1 MIHNVALLYI
11 FLLCTCS
18 GGALQAPSRGAGSV
32 FCDRVRFGTPNPE
45 DCKEAMFWIPYH
57 NKPAS
62 TYSDAKAFRLYVE
75 PRRLDPPFR
84 DVKDPYPPRAIVQMP
99 RIWKYGMLAQL
110 DCLDNEIWDIT
121 CRAAL
126 I

>member
-1 MIHNVALLYI
+1 MNIPSPGVPAKSM
-11 FLLCTCS
+11 T
-18 GGALQAPSRGAGSV
+18 GAVCQQ
-32 FCDRVRFGTPNPE
+32 
-45 DCKEAMFWIPYH
+45 
-57 NKPAS
+57 
-62 TYSDAKAFRLYVE
+62 
-75 PRRLDPPFR
+75 FR

-110 DCLDNEIWDIT
+110 DNEIWDIT